1 MSTKD
6 KSLDSGMNQ
15 GGNSMPKLK
24 RTICNLLLC
33 VLLVT
38 QVMTGIP
45 TVQAAS
51 TPTELESIT
60 VSGGKFD
67 TGIKINQAYSLQ
79 MTFSLST
86 LNQYKNLFYSDAY
99 TLRQE
104 ASNGLYIRHG
114 WYNEKVFTPTV
125 NKDVTILQKKN
136 TTYVNGT
143 KVMTAT
149 LQSITSAETLKFGDL
164 SGAIKEF
171 KIWNSGDTLVADYIP
186 ALDASKKACMY
197 DKVTKKYVYYSG
209 TCTAGKQVNKTE
221 TSTGTN
227 TGSSVGS
234 VTVPNTGSSAG
245 SSTGTNTGS
254 SSNTIPEIKVE
265 VNNNVQLQQSAGSS
279 SGTINYVGGLKLNG
293 GTFDTNIKMNQDYS
307 VEIAFTLS
315 TLNQYRNLYS
325 SNVHTLRNE
334 ATNGLYAKHG
344 WYNDKVYVPKVNE
357 EVVVLQKKNVTYVND
372 VKKQNATYQSMTD
385 STVLSFGNFLGT
397 IASFRVWNEKGTLI
411 AEYLP
416 ALDKSN
422 KACMYDTVNK
432 KYVYYSGTCTV
443 TGEEVSGDT
452 TVSKPANGS
461 SSNTNSS
468 TTTPTKTAYNLL
480 KDAMLNSNSSK
491 LDVSGYKL
499 TEAELRAIWADMTED
514 YYIEFVAH
522 GYIRLIVYTSNG
534 YAKSCE
540 IYGIE
545 SGYSKRLNAVKKSFN
560 EVLSQV
566 DNKMTD
572 VDKVLLVH
580 EYIIENTEYS
590 TAKGIYGYAA
600 GPLGEGYGLCAGY
613 ADAMIV
619 LLHYMDIE
627 AYTVVS
633 TEMNHGWLY
642 VKLDGKYYHIDPTWD
657 DSQKGTDDMYQHRFL
672 LRNDDEFNTIAA
684 ARAHYNWKSYQV
696 GNVTANSTRFKNWY
710 VHDVA
715 GKMFYHDGMWYF
727 WDRNT
732 NSIKCANIT
741 GTTMKTVIDGSKISE
756 KLKIKSIENNILYYY
771 KGSTL
776 CKKSI

>member
-227 TGSSVGS
+227 TGSS
-234 VTVPNTGSSAG
+234 
-245 SSTGTNTGS
+245 
-254 SSNTIPEIKVE
+254 SNTIPEIKVE

-293 GTFDTNIKMNQDYS
+293 GSFTTNIKMTQDYS

-315 TLNQYRNLYS
+315 DLSQYRNLYS

-334 ATNGLYAKHG
+334 ATSGLYAKHG
-344 WYNDKVYVPKVNE
+344 WYNDKIYAPKVNE
-357 EVVVLQKKNVTYVND
+357 KVVVLQKKNVTYVND
-372 VKKQNATYQSMTD
+372 VKKQTATYQSMTD
-385 STVLSFGNFLGT
+385 SSVLTFGNFLGT
-397 IASFRVWNEKGTLI
+397 IESFRVWNEKGTLI
-411 AEYLP
+411 AEYRP

-422 KACMYDTVNK
+422 KACMYETVNK

-443 TGEEVSGDT
+443 TGEAVSGDT

-461 SSNTNSS
+461 SSNTNNSTNSITEFKAELKKMILTGDMTTHNIAKYGLTYRQVDSTWNELAANECYLALKCYGGEFLS
-468 TTTPTKTAYNLL
+468 TT
-480 KDAMLNSNSSK
+480 KD
-491 LDVSGYKL
+491 
-499 TEAELRAIWADMTED
+499 
-514 YYIEFVAH
+514 
-522 GYIRLIVYTSNG
+522 SNG
-534 YAKSCE
+534 IVQTMY
-540 IYGIE
+540 IYN
-545 SGYSKRLNAVKKSFN
+545 SDKDFVNRYNRTCAALKSFLA
-560 EVLSQV
+560 VV
-566 DNKMTD
+566 DNKMTNL
-572 VDKVLLVH
+572 DKIVYAH
-580 EYIIENTEYS
+580 EYVVKNTTYRNSNLIDSCAGSII
-590 TAKGIYGYAA
+590 GD
-600 GPLGEGYGLCAGY
+600 GYGRCDGY

-619 LLHYMDIE
+619 LLHEMGINSY
-627 AYTVVS
+627 YVS
-633 TEMNHGWLY
+633 STNMNHAWLI
-642 VKLDGKYYHIDPTWD
+642 VELDGQLYHIDPTWD
-657 DSQKGTDDMYQHRFL
+657 NTQPGTNDMYFHRFL
-672 LRNDDEFNTIAA
+672 MRNDKEFETITA
-684 ARAHYNWKSYQV
+684 ARAHYDWYSSGKEGFKS
-696 GNVTANSTRFKNWY
+696 TSTRFENWF

-715 GKMFYHDGMWYF
+715 GCMYYYNGLWYYK
-727 WDRNT
+727 DLKT
-732 NSIKCANIT
+732 NSIYRSDINGKN
-741 GTTMKTVIDGSKISE
+741 KSLVIDGKSNSATV
-756 KLKIKSIENNILYYY
+756 KLIGITSGVLKYSIGGTTYTKSL
-771 KGSTL
+771 
-776 CKKSI
+776 

>member
-186 ALDASKKACMY
+186 ALDTNKKACMY
-197 DKVTKKYVYYSG
+197 DKVTKKYFYYSG

-227 TGSSVGS
+227 TE
-234 VTVPNTGSSAG
+234 
-245 SSTGTNTGS
+245 S
-254 SSNTIPEIKVE
+254 SSGSIPDIKVE
-265 VNNNVQLQQSAGSS
+265 VNDNIQLNQSASSS
-279 SGTINYVGGLKLNG
+279 SGSIKYVDGLKLNG
-293 GTFDTNIKMNQDYS
+293 GSFDTDIKMNQDYS

-334 ATNGLYAKHG
+334 ATNGLYARHG
-344 WYNDKVYVPKVNE
+344 WYNDKVYVPKLNE

-372 VKKQNATYQSMTD
+372 VKKQNATYQSITD

-422 KACMYDTVNK
+422 KACMYDSVNK
-432 KYVYYSGTCTV
+432 KYVYYSGTCTAI
-443 TGEEVSGDT
+443 EEESSGNI
-452 TVSKPANGS
+452 TVSKPVYGATSNG
-461 SSNTNSS
+461 TSS

-480 KDAMLNSNSSK
+480 KDAMLNADSSK
-491 LDVSGYKL
+491 FDVSGYKL
-499 TEAELRAIWADMTED
+499 TEAELRTIWADMTED

-534 YAKSCE
+534 YAKTCK
-540 IYGIE
+540 IDGIVL
-545 SGYSKRLNAVKKSFN
+545 GYPARLNSVKQSFN

-566 DNKMTD
+566 DSKMTD

-580 EYIIENTEYS
+580 EYVIENTEYS
-590 TAKGIYGYAA
+590 NTEGMCHYGA
-600 GPLGEGYGLCAGY
+600 GPLGKGYGACSGY
-613 ADAMIV
+613 AEAMIA
-619 LLHYMDIE
+619 LLRYMDIE

-684 ARAHYNWKSYQV
+684 ARAHYNWTSYQV

-710 VHDVA
+710 IHDVA
-715 GKMFYHDGMWYF
+715 GKMFYHDGMWYY

-741 GTTMKTVIDGSKISE
+741 GTTMKTVVNGSSISE